1 MLISRDLETLIDACL
16 CLRSVLDMSKLTLYY
31 DLYEVFSF
39 LTWELTA
46 VLPGLAQG
54 QILRTQK

>member
-1 MLISRDLETLIDACL
+1 MEKLALEKKGKKRQRQASMLISRDLETLIDACL

-39 LTWELTA
+39 LT
-46 VLPGLAQG
+46 
-54 QILRTQK
+54 

>member
-39 LTWELTA
+39 LT
-46 VLPGLAQG
+46 
-54 QILRTQK
+54 